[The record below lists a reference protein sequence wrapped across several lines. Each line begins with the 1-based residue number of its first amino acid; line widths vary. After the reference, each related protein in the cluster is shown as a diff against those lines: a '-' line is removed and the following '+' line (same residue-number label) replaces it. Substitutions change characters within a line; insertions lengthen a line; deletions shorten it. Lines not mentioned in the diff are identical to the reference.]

1 MRSTTQTLQ
10 HNKREKSRSAHVTH
24 FQHFKKQSISREKNK
39 GGLFRTKNNNN
50 SIAQG

>member
-10 HNKREKSRSAHVTH
+10 HNKREKSRSPHVTH
-24 FQHFKKQSISREKNK
+24 FQHFKSNLYQRKK

-50 SIAQG
+50 SNAQG